1 LQSAQLKKQIGDPN
15 LTPSMISDLQ
25 QIITDTGATSH
36 IEMMIEELTSTSLT
50 ALKHDGISQD
60 GKKLLTE
67 LAILATNR
75 KI

>member
-1 LQSAQLKKQIGDPN
+1 
-15 LTPSMISDLQ
+15 
-25 QIITDTGATSH
+25 
-36 IEMMIEELTSTSLT
+36 MMIEELTSTSLT
-50 ALKHDGISQD
+50 ALKHDGISPD

>member
-1 LQSAQLKKQIGDPN
+1 
-15 LTPSMISDLQ
+15 MISDLQ

-36 IEMMIEELTSTSLT
+36 IENMIEKLTSTSLA
-50 ALKHDGISQD
+50 ALNHDGISLD
-60 GKKLLTE
+60 GKKLLSE

>member
-1 LQSAQLKKQIGDPN
+1 
-15 LTPSMISDLQ
+15 
-25 QIITDTGATSH
+25 
-36 IEMMIEELTSTSLT
+36 MMIEELTSTSLT